1 MNKNYPLS
9 WNVGHSSSMEEKPI
23 ETVPAT
29 VPGAVQVDWAKAKNW
44 PPHYYNENFKA
55 YAWMEDCYWTYSAPV
70 TLPNHTADE
79 RVFFVCGGV
88 DYEFTVKLN
97 GNTIYAYEGMFTPF
111 EIDITEMLGN
121 DNTIEV
127 VVFPAPKSKGS
138 ESGTRAEA
146 DQSCKPAYSYGWD
159 WHPRLIPL
167 GIWKD
172 TFVQVRNKI
181 HIRNA
186 ELFYTLNDSLDTAEI
201 TVSVDLSHLYE
212 TSNYNFSAGTQ
223 SPVLSSPM
231 VVEPQLLPLV
241 EPVTI
246 KWILTDTNTVCVAEC
261 ELPLTLN
268 ITQLTHTF
276 KHPKLWWP
284 NGHGEATLYTS
295 TVEIYSADGRLL
307 DIKKSKV
314 GFRTVSL
321 VMYDGAWGEYIPFP
335 ATRNEP
341 PITLEVNKRK
351 IFAKGS
357 NWVPP
362 DIFPGTMTRDGYHTL
377 VEHAKNSNMN
387 ILRIWGGGINNKD
400 EFFDCCDEMG
410 IMLWQEFPLAC
421 NNYVGNKPYLDVLDA
436 ESKSIIKHLRHHAS
450 IVMWCGGNELF
461 NAWSGMTD
469 QSLALR
475 LLNRNCYDLDPGRPF
490 LMTSPVM
497 GMGHGHY
504 MFRTHKGEEV
514 FQLMP
519 NSRRTAYTEF
529 GCGGPSPVDYLK
541 SFIPE
546 DELFPPKPGGVWES
560 HHAYNAW
567 VGENSWLDVP
577 MIEDYFGKIDSLEEL
592 VRCGEILQCQGYKCI
607 YEEARRQKPRCSMA
621 LNWCYNEPW
630 PTAAGNS
637 LLTWPA
643 GAKPALYSVAESC
656 RPVLASARIPKFR
669 WGKNEELTAELWV
682 LNDKYEEVPAG
693 VMKVYLKLDGME
705 HEVYT
710 WEYAGVEANK
720 NLQGPSFSAKLPE
733 FAHREITLILR
744 VDGCGW
750 MDSEYVLICD

>member
-1 MNKNYPLS
+1 
-9 WNVGHSSSMEEKPI
+9 MEEKPK

-29 VPGAVQVDWAKAKNW
+29 VPGAVQADWAKAKNW
-44 PPHYYNENFKA
+44 PPHYYAENFKD
-55 YAWMEDCYWTYSAPV
+55 YGWMEDCYWTYSAPF
-70 TLPNHTADE
+70 TPPSHTADE

-88 DYEFTVKLN
+88 DYEYTVKLN
-97 GNTIYAYEGMFTPF
+97 GNTIYAHEGMFTPF
-111 EIDITEMLGN
+111 EIDMTKMLGEN
-121 DNTIEV
+121 NTIEI
-127 VVFPAPKSKGS
+127 VVFPAPKSEGS
-138 ESGTRAEA
+138 EPGTRAEA

-172 TFVQVRNKI
+172 TFVEVRNKV
-181 HIRNA
+181 HINNA

-201 TVSVDLSHLYE
+201 TVDVRLSE
-212 TSNYNFSAGTQ
+212 SAQ
-223 SPVLSSPM
+223 VRW
-231 VVEPQLLPLV
+231 QLAD
-241 EPVTI
+241 
-246 KWILTDTNTVCVAEC
+246 TDGKCVAEVKQIVMADC
-261 ELPLTLN
+261 ISLN
-268 ITQLTHTF
+268 HTF
-276 KHPKLWWP
+276 KNPKLWWP

-295 TVEIYSADGRLL
+295 TIEIYCADGKLL
-307 DIKKSKV
+307 DTKKSKV

-321 VMYDGAWGEYIPFP
+321 VMYDGAWGEHIPFP

-362 DIFPGTMTRDGYHTL
+362 DIFPGAMTRDGYHTL
-377 VEHAKNSNMN
+377 VEHAKNANMN

-400 EFFDCCDEMG
+400 DFFDCCDEMG

-421 NNYVGNKPYLDVLDA
+421 NNYIDNKPYLDVLDA
-436 ESKSIIKHLRHHAS
+436 ESKSIIKNLRHRAS

-475 LLNRNCYDLDPGRPF
+475 LLNRNCYDLDPTRPF

-504 MFRTHKGEEV
+504 MFRTQRGEEV

-529 GCGGPSPVDYLK
+529 GCGGPSPVEYLK

-567 VGENSWLDVP
+567 VGEDSWLDVP

-643 GAKPALYSVAESC
+643 GAKPALYAVAESC
-656 RPVLASARIPKFR
+656 RAVLASARIPKFR
-669 WGKNEELTAELWV
+669 WGKGEEFTAELWV

-693 VMKVYLKLDGME
+693 VMKVYLKFDGVE
-705 HEVYT
+705 HEVFT
-710 WEYAGVEANK
+710 WAYEGVEANK
-720 NLQGPSFSAKLPE
+720 NLQGPSVSVKFPE
-733 FAHREITLILR
+733 FVGREIALVLK
-744 VDGCGW
+744 VDGCEW